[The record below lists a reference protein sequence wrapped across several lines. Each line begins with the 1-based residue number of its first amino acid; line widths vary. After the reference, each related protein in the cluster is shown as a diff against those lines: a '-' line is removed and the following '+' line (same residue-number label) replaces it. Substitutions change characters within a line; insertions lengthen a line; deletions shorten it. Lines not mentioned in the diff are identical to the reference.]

1 MTKARAPAKKAPA
14 KKAPAKKAPTRR
26 AAKAP
31 AKKTAVSRSA
41 SSAPSASKIAL
52 LKKASLFAR
61 LGDDELALIA
71 RYSAYQ
77 DLEPG
82 QVVFQQGTHRA
93 ELFLVRKGSVSIRRR
108 GEDEGEQEI
117 ARFVDGEVFGE
128 MDLLDTAP
136 RTASAVAEVRA
147 TLLRF
152 PNDIE
157 FSRLLEKHP
166 EAFAHVLRK
175 LLGEIARR
183 IRAIDKL
190 VSEKTPW
197 IEDLKRQLHRDRL
210 TGLFNRA
217 FLEEELP
224 RIVAAH
230 PRTSLVVMKP
240 DNFKAIN
247 DTFGHEAGDKTLM
260 QLAEAVK
267 SRLGDGDLGA
277 RYRGDEYCVVL
288 PGRSAREAVPAAEA
302 LRAAM
307 RAIDVKKITGSDAIS
322 LTGSVGVSSH
332 PAPAADAKTL
342 VARAFER
349 MWEARNAGGNRVL
362 VEELPPAAGLV

>member
-1 MTKARAPAKKAPA
+1 MRKNVARPAIKAGLLK
-14 KKAPAKKAPTRR
+14 R
-26 AAKAP
+26 AALF
-31 AKKTAVSRSA
+31 SRLSA
-41 SSAPSASKIAL
+41 E
-52 LKKASLFAR
+52 
-61 LGDDELALIA
+61 ELELVA
-71 RYSAYQ
+71 RYSAYRRF
-77 DLEPG
+77 EAG
-82 QVVFQQGTHRA
+82 QVIFGQGTHRE

-108 GEDEGEQEI
+108 SEEEGEQEI

-128 MDLLDTAP
+128 MDLLDTVP
-136 RTASAVAEVRA
+136 RTASAVALGEA
-147 TLLRF
+147 ALLVF
-152 PNDIE
+152 PHGIE

-166 EAFAHVLRK
+166 ETFARVLQK

-190 VSEKTPW
+190 ISEKTPW

-224 RIVAAH
+224 RIVSAH
-230 PRTSLVVMKP
+230 PSTSLLVMKP

-247 DTFGHEAGDKTLM
+247 DNFGHEAGDKTLM
-260 QLAEAVK
+260 LLAEAVK
-267 SRLGDGDLGA
+267 SRLGDGDIGA

-307 RAIDVKKITGSDAIS
+307 RGIDVRKVTGSDTIS

-332 PAPAADAKTL
+332 PAPAADARSL

-349 MWEARNAGGNRVL
+349 MWEARNAGGDRIL